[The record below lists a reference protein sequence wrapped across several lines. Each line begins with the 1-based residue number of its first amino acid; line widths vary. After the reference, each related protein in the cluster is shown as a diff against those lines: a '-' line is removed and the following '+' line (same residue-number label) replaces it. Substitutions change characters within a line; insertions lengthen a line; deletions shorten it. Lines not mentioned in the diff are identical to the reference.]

1 MDLQAYYDEKEKRN
15 WLSKG
20 LGFTLVFLTLC
31 ACVGF
36 FLVQSLS
43 SIPDTFPLHT
53 DITIEEGLS
62 INAVTQVL
70 AEKQVVRS
78 SLFLYFTLLYRYEDA
93 YVQAGTYSF
102 NAPLSPAEVA
112 EAITTG
118 KYRSPLISITL
129 PEGFQAKDIYQYI
142 GDALASTSPELFIPF
157 EGYLFPDT
165 YFVKRNTTPEELR
178 TLLTDTSAERY
189 AKYTDAILASG
200 FSKEQVIIL
209 ASILEREAKDVRSKQ
224 IVSGI
229 LQNRLAEDMP
239 LQVDATFDYVLDKR
253 SDELTM
259 DDLQLESPY
268 NTYTKKGLPPT
279 PISNPGIESIEAVLY
294 PERTDFLY
302 YLTAPD
308 GTFYYAKTFEE
319 HKKNKARY
327 LR

>member
-1 MDLQAYYDEKEKRN
+1 MDLQTYYEEREKRS
-15 WLSKG
+15 WFSRGVFTVLVT
-20 LGFTLVFLTLC
+20 LGLC
-31 ACVGF
+31 ACAGF
-36 FLVQSLS
+36 FLVYSLS

-53 DITIEEGLS
+53 NITIEEGLS

-78 SLFLYFTLLYRYEDA
+78 SLILYLTLLYRYEHA

-102 NAPLSPAEVA
+102 DTPLRPTEVA

-118 KYRSPLISITL
+118 KYRSPLISITF
-129 PEGFQAKDIYQYI
+129 PEGFQAKDIHQYI
-142 GDALASTSPELFIPF
+142 GDAIASTTPEMFIPF

-165 YFVKRNTTPEELR
+165 YFVKRNTTPEELL

-189 AKYTDAILASG
+189 AKYTEAIIASG
-200 FSKEQVIIL
+200 FSKDQVIIL
-209 ASILEREAKDVRSKQ
+209 ASILEREAKDLRSKQ

-229 LQNRLAEDMP
+229 LQNRLAQDMP
-239 LQVDATFDYVLDKR
+239 LQVDATFNYVLDKT

-268 NTYTKKGLPPT
+268 NTYTQKGLPPT

-294 PERTDFLY
+294 PEHTDFLY

-319 HKKNKARY
+319 HKKNKAKY